1 MTSGL
6 NHLNHLNH
14 NVKAG
19 IVSAFFLIA
28 GCAAWRFF
36 VPEAAAHGTSIIPAT
51 AFPLFIFY
59 ITIVINTF
67 FSVRLFT
74 QIIPKEDLT
83 QKCFDVALVLIYLWM
98 AYAMKSVLLFAFVDT
113 LLFIVAAGKYA
124 GLLRIVNH
132 PILLKRK
139 IIIDL
144 IGALAGLLAIG
155 GIILGYPLE
164 TAWALATAKVV
175 ANIALLYFWPMY
187 RLDEASA

>member
-1 MTSGL
+1 MTL
-6 NHLNHLNH
+6 DLNH

-19 IVSAFFLIA
+19 IVSAFFFL
-28 GCAAWRFF
+28 AAMVSWRF
-36 VPEAAAHGTSIIPAT
+36 VVTDHASAA
-51 AFPLFIFY
+51 PLLIFY
-59 ITIVINTF
+59 ITIAINTF
-67 FSVRLFT
+67 FSIQLFT
-74 QIIPKEDLT
+74 KIIPKEDLV
-83 QKCFDVALVLIYLWM
+83 QKCFDVALVLVYLWL
-98 AYAMKSVLLFAFVDT
+98 AYAMKSILLFAFVDT

-124 GLLRIVNH
+124 GLLRIVHH

-164 TAWALATAKVV
+164 TAWALALAKVV

-187 RLDEASA
+187 RLDSDN